1 MLAIWTF
8 YQINCIHTVKQM
20 LFVEHLINVTKDETL
35 SLHSI
40 A

>member
-1 MLAIWTF
+1 
-8 YQINCIHTVKQM
+8 M

-40 A
+40 AWALQN